1 VRIAINL
8 VVQDGIVQHP
18 ALRYD
23 SNSKPESRFTLV
35 QTEKDWP
42 LYLPCTAV
50 GSAAER
56 LASEIEDG
64 QHIVITSAKLCY
76 RKRAT
81 KAGEQSR
88 MEILVWSIDRL
99 TGVDHQTTSN
109 STSEEVACN
118 SEAPEPVPGHKA
130 RNGRCPSIYK
140 SLGSRLGWKLRRI
153 ER

>member
-1 VRIAINL
+1 MAINL

-42 LYLPCTAV
+42 LYLPCPAV

-64 QHIVITSAKLCY
+64 QHIVITSAKLAY

-81 KAGEQSR
+81 KAGKVSR
-88 MEILVWSIDRL
+88 LEILVWAVDQL
-99 TGVDHQTTSN
+99 TALPSDETLPADPAMGMSPAEIVASGGDT
-109 STSEEVACN
+109 EVAP
-118 SEAPEPVPGHKA
+118 AKKIRP
-130 RNGRCPSIYK
+130 R
-140 SLGSRLGWKLRRI
+140 
-153 ER
+153 